1 MVLEHLTHDQLAHI
15 VTAGA
20 LFFLGTLQIIAPGCF
35 WGMSIYFKGTRA
47 AFSPEQRERLARVLT
62 ERQGAE
68 GNTDTYSRI
77 VGVFTIV
84 MGTIALIPGVPFVLP
99 YSLSCVAMAAAVLSS
114 YLQFRRATER
124 RVAPL
129 VRRSLW
135 TSLPPLAVAGTL
147 VCLVGA
153 GLFAAYPQFRAGV
166 LIVVA
171 ADAVLLFVAWR
182 VAVAPAIL
190 FGNDS
195 QLEYLVDEHLRFSR
209 AMNLL
214 ALACAPP
221 TVLVAL
227 AWATLPASAYFAN
240 AVTAMVV
247 AAFFVVIATS
257 FSPIRKRIRLA

>member
-1 MVLEHLTHDQLAHI
+1 MSFEHLTHDQLAHI
-15 VTAGA
+15 VTAVALVFVGA
-20 LFFLGTLQIIAPGCF
+20 LQLIKPGCF

-62 ERQGAE
+62 AREGVE
-68 GNTDTYSRI
+68 GNTDTYLRI

-84 MGTIALIPGVPFVLP
+84 MGLVALIPGIPFVLP
-99 YSLSCVAMAAAVLSS
+99 YSLSCVALAAAVLSS

-129 VRRSLW
+129 VRRSVW
-135 TSLPPLAVAGTL
+135 ASLPPLAVAGTL

-166 LIVVA
+166 LIVIA
-171 ADAVLLFVAWR
+171 ADVVLLFVAWR
-182 VAVAPAIL
+182 VAIAPAIL
-190 FGNDS
+190 FGDDS
-195 QLEYLVDEHLRFSR
+195 QLEYLVDEHIRYSR

-221 TVLVAL
+221 TVLVAQ
-227 AWATLPASAYFAN
+227 AWATLPANAYFAN